1 MAIKMTTKERIIEEA
16 LTLFS
21 NKGVKGTSVKKIAEA
36 VGIKDSS
43 IYKHFTSK
51 QEILDAIVG
60 QVSTRITSLSVTLG
74 MNGEGNQQKEAKLF
88 GSLSLQGLQELSRQF
103 LLFYLQDEFISRFWR
118 LAIMEQYHNVTFYDK
133 YRHIFMEE
141 SLTYLTKVFSEM
153 IKQKY
158 FYETDPEV
166 LAMNFYTPIFFMLS
180 KYSGRPDH
188 VQEAL
193 LILDKQVAE
202 FHKCYF
208 RK

>member
-1 MAIKMTTKERIIEEA
+1 MTTKERIIEEA

-21 NKGVKGTSVKKIAEA
+21 MKGVKGTSVKNIAEA

-60 QVSTRITSLSVTLG
+60 QVSTRITALSGALG
-74 MNGEGNQQKEAKLF
+74 VSGEGDQRTEAKMF
-88 GSLSLQGLQELSRQF
+88 GSLSLQQLQELSRKF
-103 LLFYLQDEFISRFWR
+103 FLFYLQDEFISRFWR
-118 LAIMEQYHNVTFYDK
+118 LAIMEQYQNVTFYDK
-133 YRHIFMEE
+133 YRRIFMEE
-141 SLTYLTKVFSEM
+141 SLTYLTKLFAEM
-153 IKQKY
+153 IKQKL
-158 FYETDPEV
+158 FCEADPEV

-180 KYSGRPDH
+180 KYSGRPEN

-202 FHKCYF
+202 FHKCYS